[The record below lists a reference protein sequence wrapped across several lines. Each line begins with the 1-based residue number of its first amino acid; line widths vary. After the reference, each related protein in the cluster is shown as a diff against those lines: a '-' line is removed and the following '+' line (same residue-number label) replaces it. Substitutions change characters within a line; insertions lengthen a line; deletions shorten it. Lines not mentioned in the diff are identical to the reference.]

1 MNENLKNQMID
12 ELKSQIE
19 STFENEVKHAF
30 NNNPMK
36 DTPLEGM
43 IIHNKIAE
51 TSGVLK
57 STLNG
62 LKDKFNLTEVEV
74 NNLVDDVC
82 SKILNKYLKF

>member
-1 MNENLKNQMID
+1 MSENLRQQMED
-12 ELKSQIE
+12 ELKKQIE
-19 STFENEVKHAF
+19 STFENEVKHAL

-43 IIHNKIAE
+43 IIQNKIAD

-57 STLNG
+57 NTLNG

-82 SKILNKYLKF
+82 VKILNKYLK